1 MNQYEFYSNFFKYR
15 GRKEDLQ
22 HASTY
27 GDYYYKIENYYGP
40 GNSRYFKT
48 KDEYDAYVREQ
59 EKQYNK
65 TKEELAQNKIN
76 KFTSGRD
83 AAIKKSSNWKDSYI
97 KDEVKKQNETAKQLQ
112 GSSST
117 NAKGYGNEYQ
127 KYLNK
132 GYSDTLPGAQR
143 AKKEKEN
150 AEKAAKRSTL
160 LKTAQGG
167 REAAINNSYKMSDEE
182 VEKAFDKD
190 KKWQEE
196 QEKIKKNPVYAAMK
210 SMQKKIKRAEE
221 FNEQQ
226 ASKQRAI
233 NNSEKISD
241 EEWQKRLKAD
251 EEYQK
256 LAKMP
261 GGKAMADTIV
271 AKKTA
276 LNASKNENVNND
288 KNNDD
293 ETEKAAANAR
303 VEAQINKEKEE
314 ASRKELR
321 KIQLEELNDNAE
333 QFKNVLQKLKNGGD
347 TLTKSQLQSL
357 RRNPLYQAL
366 NQSLSD
372 DESFD
377 IIDYVNV
384 GGMWGNKRIEAMEK
398 SIDDLVA
405 TLEKS
410 INNGTISNTGTT
422 NTVSNTTKKEQPRPG
437 RGAI

>member
-40 GNSRYFKT
+40 GKSRYFKD
-48 KDEYDAYVREQ
+48 KNEYDAYVDAQ

-65 TKEELAQNKIN
+65 TKEELTQNKIN
-76 KFTSGRD
+76 KFTSSRD
-83 AAIKKSSNWKDSYI
+83 AAIKKSQNPKDLYI
-97 KDEVKKQNETAKQLQ
+97 HEQNEKLKETAKQLQ
-112 GSSST
+112 GSSSS
-117 NAKGYGNEYQ
+117 NAKGSGNEYQ

-150 AEKAAKRSTL
+150 AEKAAERSKL
-160 LKTAQGG
+160 LKAAQGG
-167 REAAINNSYKMSDEE
+167 REAAINNSYKMTDEE
-182 VEKAFDKD
+182 IQEAFDKD

-196 QEKIKKNPVYAAMK
+196 QKKMNNPVYAAMK
-210 SMQKKIKRAEE
+210 SVQKKIKRAEN
-221 FNEQQ
+221 FNEQN
-226 ASKQRAI
+226 ATKQKAI
-233 NNSEKISD
+233 DNSEKISD
-241 EEWQKRLKAD
+241 EEWKARLKAD

-261 GGKAMADTIV
+261 GGKAMADAIV

-276 LNASKNENVNND
+276 LNNAKNEIV
-288 KNNDD
+288 KNDD
-293 ETEKAAANAR
+293 EIENENATTNVKTTTENDKA
-303 VEAQINKEKEE
+303 KEE
-314 ASRKELR
+314 AAKKELR
-321 KIQLEELNDNAE
+321 KIQLEELNDNAK
-333 QFKNVLQKLKNGGD
+333 QFEDVLQKLKRGGD
-347 TLTKSQLQSL
+347 TLTKSQIQSL
-357 RRNPLYQAL
+357 KRNPLYQAL

-377 IIDYVNV
+377 IIDFVDV
-384 GGMWGNKRIEAMEK
+384 GGMWGNKRIEMMEK
-398 SIDDLVA
+398 SLDELVK

-410 INNGTISNTGTT
+410 INNGTMSNTGTT
-422 NTVSNTTKKEQPRPG
+422 STTSNTTKKEQPRPG